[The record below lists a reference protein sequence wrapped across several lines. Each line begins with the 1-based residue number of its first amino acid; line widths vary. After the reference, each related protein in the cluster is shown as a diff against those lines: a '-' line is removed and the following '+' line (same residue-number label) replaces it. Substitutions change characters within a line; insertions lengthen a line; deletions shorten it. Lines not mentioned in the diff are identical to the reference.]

1 MPVGTQYG
9 YSGMGYVLL
18 ASIAAIVSGQSF
30 GDYLKAKVFDPLGM
44 KHTSS
49 TINPVPRVTSWRA
62 TAIGR
67 RRISSNAGITGCW
80 QQGDGG
86 LFSTLDDLFLWDQ
99 ALSTER
105 LVPKAALKQGLYLR
119 HDQRRHAS

>member
-44 KHTSS
+44 KHTVVYDQSR
-49 TINPVPRVTSWRA
+49 PAGHKLAR
-62 TAIGR
+62 TAIGG
-67 RRISSNAGITGCW
+67 RRISSNAGITRC
-80 QQGDGG
+80 
-86 LFSTLDDLFLWDQ
+86 
-99 ALSTER
+99 
-105 LVPKAALKQGLYLR
+105 
-119 HDQRRHAS
+119 